1 MQPKVGHPRGRPA
14 IGGTDCPWIEEG
26 LFPSRA
32 PDSTQICGFQPICC
46 VILGHLPQHV
56 VADKPTRTD
65 TGSALARGPYVNITC
80 KFSSGMNLSSNS
92 PGSTAD
98 PARHAASKVH
108 GPWPMR
114 RRCGRKPNSVPL
126 RVTIISLRLPLP
138 DSSEHAT
145 RPILRTTGALRRGL
159 LALAR
164 DGVCPASSVTR
175 GAVRSYRTVSP
186 LPPCGGGLFSV
197 ALSLTP
203 APGPVVV
210 SHHRVLPCSDF
221 PPVGF
226 PTSDRLTM
234 CKD

>member
-14 IGGTDCPWIEEG
+14 IGGPIALGLRRDCFRVGHPTQHKSAD
-26 LFPSRA
+26 FSPSVASFSDTYHNMWWSTSRSERTWSKRA
-32 PDSTQICGFQPICC
+32 P
-46 VILGHLPQHV
+46 
-56 VADKPTRTD
+56 
-65 TGSALARGPYVNITC
+65 SALRHDLVQVRFRSKLRIDGPPAAA
-80 KFSSGMNLSSNS
+80 LSANCS
-92 PGSTAD
+92 A
-98 PARHAASKVH
+98 KVH

>member
-1 MQPKVGHPRGRPA
+1 MVVGKGANAMP
-14 IGGTDCPWIEEG
+14 T
-26 LFPSRA
+26 SRA
-32 PDSTQICGFQPICC
+32 ERHRYAVF
-46 VILGHLPQHV
+46 GH
-56 VADKPTRTD
+56 
-65 TGSALARGPYVNITC
+65 
-80 KFSSGMNLSSNS
+80 KFMSRMSL
-92 PGSTAD
+92 GST
-98 PARHAASKVH
+98 KVH

-164 DGVCPASSVTR
+164 DGVCPASPVTR

-203 APGPVVV
+203 APGPVAV
-210 SHHRVLPCSDF
+210 SHHRVLSCSDF
-221 PPVGF
+221 PPAGC
-226 PTSDRLTM
+226 PASDRLTKV
-234 CKD
+234 KD

>member
-1 MQPKVGHPRGRPA
+1 VQSTVGRPRGRPA
-14 IGGTDCPWIEEG
+14 IGNTNRPWIEEG
-26 LFPSRA
+26 LFPSRT

-46 VILGHLPQHV
+46 VILGLLPQHV
-56 VADKPTRTD
+56 VVGKTRHARQTNRARRPLYAGNARKFMSRLGL
-65 TGSALARGPYVNITC
+65 GSA
-80 KFSSGMNLSSNS
+80 
-92 PGSTAD
+92 
-98 PARHAASKVH
+98 KVH
-108 GPWPMR
+108 GLWPMR
-114 RRCGRKPNSVPL
+114 RRSGRKPNSVPL

-210 SHHRVLPCSDF
+210 SHHRVLSCSDF
-221 PPVGF
+221 PPAGC
-226 PTSDRLTM
+226 PASDRLTM
-234 CKD
+234 NQD